1 MTDEGRRRVDP
12 DAPLEPVDQ
21 RDRSTSERDR
31 PLETAE
37 GVELAGLEEPYEE
50 SVDLGPSLSG
60 PDPAGPGSAVTAAAG
75 DAPIRQASLWG
86 DAWRQLRRNPFFII
100 PIMLLLVYTAM
111 AIAPQ
116 AFTDKDPRACNV
128 RNNIVDGKLLIRG
141 PGPGH
146 PFGFDVQ
153 GCDYYSRVIYG
164 ARVSLTIGLL
174 TVFFASLIAVILG
187 SMSGF
192 YGSWLD
198 GLIAR
203 FADIIFAIP
212 ITLGGI
218 VVLNALNNR
227 GVRQVSLALLLFS
240 WPTMMRLMRSSV
252 LSVKEMDYV
261 AAARALGAS
270 DLRILQRHIL
280 PNGVAPVIVY
290 ATITVGIIIATEATL
305 SFLGVGLELPAI
317 SWGLMI
323 SAAQYRILEYPHLLF
338 FPAAFLVV
346 LVFSFI
352 LLGDALR
359 DALDPR
365 LR

>member
-1 MTDEGRRRVDP
+1 MTDGTAGPHRPGDP
-12 DAPLEPVDQ
+12 GSDL
-21 RDRSTSERDR
+21 DR
-31 PLETAE
+31 PIELPVLDEPNQETI
-37 GVELAGLEEPYEE
+37 
-50 SVDLGPSLSG
+50 DRGPVLSG
-60 PDPAGPGSAVTAAAG
+60 PDPSGPGAEVAAAAG
-75 DAPIRQASLWG
+75 DAPLHQASLWG

-100 PIMLLLVYTAM
+100 PMVFLVIFTAM
-111 AIAPQ
+111 AIAPGM
-116 AFTDKDPRACNV
+116 FTSQDPLACNL

-141 PGPGH
+141 PTDGH
-146 PFGFDVQ
+146 PFGYDVQ

-164 ARVSLTIGLL
+164 TRVSLTIGLL
-174 TVFFASLIAVILG
+174 TVLLSSLLAVGLG
-187 SMSGF
+187 ALSGF
-192 YGSWLD
+192 YGGWID

-212 ITLGGI
+212 LVLGGI
-218 VVLNALNNR
+218 IVLNTMDSR
-227 GVRQVSLALLLFS
+227 GVPQVSLALLLFI
-240 WPTMMRLMRSSV
+240 WPTTMRLMRSSV

-261 AAARALGAS
+261 SAARALGAS
-270 DLRILQRHIL
+270 DWRIVRSHIL
-280 PNGVAPVIVY
+280 PNGLAPVIVY
-290 ATITVGIIIATEATL
+290 STITVGIIIATEATL

-323 SAAQYRILEYPHLLF
+323 SGAQFRILEYPHLLF

>member
-1 MTDEGRRRVDP
+1 MTEPKEPIDPEARAKELDRALELPILDET
-12 DAPLEPVDQ
+12 DQ
-21 RDRSTSERDR
+21 GSIDH
-31 PLETAE
+31 
-37 GVELAGLEEPYEE
+37 
-50 SVDLGPSLSG
+50 GPSLSG
-60 PDPAGPGSAVTAAAG
+60 PDPAGPAAEVAAAAG
-75 DAPIRQASLWG
+75 DAPLHQASLWG
-86 DAWRQLRRNPFFII
+86 DAWRQLRRNPFFIL
-100 PIMLLLVYTAM
+100 PVVLLFIYTAM
-111 AIAPQ
+111 AIAPG
-116 AFTDKDPRACNV
+116 AFTSEDPELSCNL

-141 PGPGH
+141 PSEGH
-146 PFGFDVQ
+146 PFGRDVQ

-164 ARVSLTIGLL
+164 TRVSLTIGLL
-174 TVFFASLIAVILG
+174 TVSLMSLIAVSLG
-187 SMSGF
+187 ALSGF
-192 YGSWLD
+192 YGGWID
-198 GLIAR
+198 GVVAR

-212 ITLGGI
+212 LTLGGI
-218 VVLNALNNR
+218 IVLNTVESR
-227 GVRQVSLALLLFS
+227 GVPQVSFALLLFI
-240 WPTMMRLMRSSV
+240 WPTTMRLMRSSI

-270 DLRILQRHIL
+270 DWRIIRRHIL
-280 PNGVAPVIVY
+280 PNGLAPVIVY

-323 SAAQYRILEYPHLLF
+323 DQARHRILEYPHLLF
-338 FPAAFLVV
+338 FPAGFLVV